1 MGVVSKQSQGILRI
15 GVFSE
20 YSSNNLRIGVIW
32 EQSGWSYL
40 KPGVGELEQFAS
52 GQGVGLV
59 SRLVVHQCD
68 SKYIVKPKSQLI
80 PHPPPREDYQEPTTF
95 RNGSIQVTQGVIEVL
110 RFPIGIIV
118 FHKLELIVFVIQGL
132 TLLTTSTVHFI
143 FGLMEEDRHYKCNTR
158 C

>member
-1 MGVVSKQSQGILRI
+1 M
-15 GVFSE
+15 
-20 YSSNNLRIGVIW
+20 
-32 EQSGWSYL
+32 
-40 KPGVGELEQFAS
+40 
-52 GQGVGLV
+52 GLV

-68 SKYIVKPKSQLI
+68 SKFPILI
-80 PHPPPREDYQEPTTF
+80 GPPPREDYQEPTTF

-143 FGLMEEDRHYKCNTR
+143 F
-158 C
+158 